1 MTHGTEASVAE
12 GAFWLKGRRCVSQDG
27 MNEYASSRPGEIY
40 IVQTRHCLEM
50 GMPVYKI
57 GRSDDVLRRLHQHYP
72 RGSIIVARAL
82 VPNMRNAEI
91 VLLGLCQVA
100 FVRRRDF
107 GHKYFEADLQNV
119 LALLDRVEEMFAVEE
134 RGT

>member
-1 MTHGTEASVAE
+1 MGSCRHRAVCIINVPGSKIHHT
-12 GAFWLKGRRCVSQDG
+12 
-27 MNEYASSRPGEIY
+27 MNEYTSSRPGEIY

-72 RGSIIVARAL
+72 RGSMIVARAP
-82 VPNMRNAEI
+82 VPNMRNAER
-91 VLLGLCQVA
+91 VLLEMCQWA

-107 GHKYFEADLQNV
+107 GQKYFEGDLVAV
-119 LALLDRVEEMFAVEE
+119 LALLDRVEDMFAGD
-134 RGT
+134 RRRRT